1 MSNDL
6 IDAIRSAM
14 PPDAE
19 LRVVNRLPGFDVAVS
34 WKLDDDPERPNKPS
48 KTIAISVTDEAA
60 EDFTNASGSE
70 KQDALARL
78 QKFLAQNLRKFDP
91 AHNTPKYESPPVER
105 WQLTT
110 SVLFG

>member
-1 MSNDL
+1 MSNEL
-6 IDAIRSAM
+6 VEAIKLAM

-19 LRVVNRLPGFDVAVS
+19 LRVVNRLPGFDVDVS

-60 EDFTNASGSE
+60 EDFANASGPM
-70 KQDALARL
+70 KHDALARL
-78 QKFLAQNLRKFDP
+78 QKFLTENLRRFDP
-91 AHNTPKYESPPVER
+91 AHNTPKYEPPPVER
-105 WQLTT
+105 WRLTN

>member
-19 LRVVNRLPGFDVAVS
+19 LRVVNRLPGFDVGVS

-48 KTIAISVTDEAA
+48 KTIVISITDEAA
-60 EDFTNASGSE
+60 EDFANASGSE
-70 KQDALARL
+70 KQDALERL
-78 QKFLAQNLRKFDP
+78 QKFWRRTFESLIQPIILR
-91 AHNTPKYESPPVER
+91 SMSR
-105 WQLTT
+105 LR
-110 SVLFG
+110 